1 MSDIN
6 ITEKTKRNILTD
18 MVRGLAV
25 ILVVWGHCIQEG
37 NGAAFSAEMMY
48 FDDRLYQLIY
58 SFHMPLFAL
67 IAGYYAYVS
76 VLKARTDKDR
86 RSLLL
91 RRVITLLIPI
101 VFWTVCEF
109 IRNLILLNKAGV
121 PNEGGIKLI
130 VNLCL
135 AIITNHWFLWAMII
149 CFVIVWFV
157 HYYLKDS
164 LLVYIVIFALS
175 LFVPDGMNMQAYKF
189 LLPYYVIAF
198 YYASYMSQKADRED
212 GDHTGVIDKLSY
224 MYEQKKWIC
233 AIVLIAVFALLFI
246 FYNRDSFVYVSGY
259 RITKGIWYVQLIRDI
274 YRFMIGLIGSI
285 CAISICDIVTW
296 LIKGYSFPVLTL
308 FGRYS
313 LGVYI
318 ISGYLILL
326 VLRIYTDPLN
336 PNDLRASIEAIAIAA
351 VSVALSFAI
360 AKVPVLK
367 KIIGK

>member
-1 MSDIN
+1 MSDVKKPDNRI
-6 ITEKTKRNILTD
+6 RDVLSD

-37 NGAAFSAEMMY
+37 NGAAFSSGMLY
-48 FDDRLYQLIY
+48 FDDRLYQFIY

-67 IAGYYAYVS
+67 VAGYYAYVS
-76 VLKARTDKDR
+76 VKRVSDNSDR
-86 RSLLL
+86 NLLL
-91 RRVITLLIPI
+91 IRRVVTLIIPI
-101 VFWTVCEF
+101 VFWTLFEF
-109 IRNLILLNKAGV
+109 IRNAILLSRAGV
-121 PNEGGIKLI
+121 PSDPPAKLI
-130 VNLCL
+130 ISLCL

-157 HYYLKDS
+157 HFILNDS
-164 LLVYIVIFALS
+164 VPVYIALFIIS
-175 LFVPDGMNMQAYKF
+175 LFLPDGMNMQAYKF

-198 YYASYMSQKADRED
+198 YYARYRLGRADSGAERK
-212 GDHTGVIDKLSY
+212 TDKIFDL
-224 MYEQKKWIC
+224 YEQKKLLSTALFI
-233 AIVLIAVFALLFI
+233 IVFAVLFI

-274 YRFMIGLIGSI
+274 YRFIIGMTGSI
-285 CAISICDIVTW
+285 CVISICDLIRRY
-296 LIKGYSFPVLTL
+296 IKGYSFPVLTL

-326 VLRIYTDPLN
+326 VLRMYTDPLA
-336 PNDLRASIEAIAIAA
+336 PDDIRAGLETFIIAA

>member
-1 MSDIN
+1 MNNRIRDV
-6 ITEKTKRNILTD
+6 LPD

-37 NGAAFSAEMMY
+37 NGAVFSSEMLY
-48 FDDRLYQLIY
+48 FDDRLYQFIY

-67 IAGYYAYVS
+67 IAGYYAYIS
-76 VLKARTDKDR
+76 VNRAHTGADR
-86 RSLLL
+86 RRLLI
-91 RRVITLLIPI
+91 RRVITLIIPI

-109 IRNLILLNKAGV
+109 VRNTILLNRAGV
-121 PNEGGIKLI
+121 PSDGIINLI

-135 AIITNHWFLWAMII
+135 MIITNHWFLWAMII

-157 HYYLKDS
+157 HCYLKDS
-164 LLVYIVIFALS
+164 LIAYMAVFVIS
-175 LFVPDGMNMQAYKF
+175 LFIPDGMNMQAYKF
-189 LLPYYVIAF
+189 LLPFYVIAF
-198 YYASYMSQKADRED
+198 NFAQYRYKKADEADR
-212 GDHTGVIDKLSY
+212 GGANLLDKLID
-224 MYEQKKWIC
+224 MYEHKKEMS
-233 AIVLIAVFALLFI
+233 AALLIIVFAVLFI

-274 YRFMIGLIGSI
+274 YRFIIGLIGSI
-285 CAISICDIVTW
+285 AVISICDLIKKY
-296 LIKGYSFPVLTL
+296 IKGYSFPVLTL

-326 VLRIYTDPLN
+326 VLRIYTDSLSPS
-336 PNDLRASIEAIAIAA
+336 DWRTAIETVIIAA